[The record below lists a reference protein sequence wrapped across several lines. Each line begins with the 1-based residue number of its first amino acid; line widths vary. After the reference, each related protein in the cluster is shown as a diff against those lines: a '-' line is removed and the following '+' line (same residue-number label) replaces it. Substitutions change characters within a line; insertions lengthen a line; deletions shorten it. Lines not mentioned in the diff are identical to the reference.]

1 MQLMN
6 RTKILRRR
14 VLRLV
19 PFAAIAL
26 AIAATIPASSLTPSA
41 ALPAPLPIADLAQKG
56 ITLTSPLETTPPI
69 TQQTAERSLHGYFG
83 DVSVGLPVLR
93 QVHLGFVLRGRAD
106 CTCWVFS
113 AMPPSGTDTPGGPA
127 GHLGGPVPISY
138 FVVMIDAQTGQNFWS
153 MEVTQPVHAP

>member
-1 MQLMN
+1 RTDGPHQRGNDLRLQRMVWRVERRPSTDGDVGQSMQLMN

-41 ALPAPLPIADLAQKG
+41 ALPAPLPIADLAQKA

-93 QVHLGFVLRGRAD
+93 QVHLGFLLRGRAD
-106 CTCWVFS
+106 CTC
-113 AMPPSGTDTPGGPA
+113 
-127 GHLGGPVPISY
+127 
-138 FVVMIDAQTGQNFWS
+138 
-153 MEVTQPVHAP
+153 